1 MISQA
6 LLEKYARVAVVIG
19 ANVQKN
25 QRLIVNSSTET
36 RDLAREIAKQAYA
49 VGAKSVEIIWNDAYV
64 TRYGYIGQSVEE
76 LQNVP
81 QWIVDRYHFY
91 VNEGAC
97 LISITSPIPGVNE
110 GVDSFKIQTSSV
122 AVSKAISFF
131 RNHTM
136 ANKTQWCVI
145 AAPNPVWAKK
155 IFPGLAD
162 EAAVDRLWKAI
173 LDASRVRE
181 DNDPVAEWNQHNATL
196 AAHNKILNDCQFA
209 SLRFKNGLGTDVVVK
224 LVENHIWAGG
234 SEHAATGILF
244 NPNIPTEETFT
255 MPHKYGVDGIV
266 YASKPLEYQGNL
278 IEDFWLR
285 FEQGKV
291 VAYGAKKQEATL
303 KNLLESDEGSSR
315 LGEIALI
322 SNDSPISNSGILFLN
337 TLFDENASCHMA
349 LGRAYPINVQGGVA
363 MNQEQL
369 EKVGYNHSLVH
380 SDFMFG
386 SADMEI
392 VGTKKDGSLV
402 TLFQNGNF
410 VI

>member
-1 MISQA
+1 MNQT

-36 RDLAREIAKQAYA
+36 RELAREIAKQAYA
-49 VGAKSVEIIWNDAYV
+49 VGAKSVEILWNDAV
-64 TRYGYIGQSVEE
+64 TSRYGYIGQTKEE
-76 LQNVP
+76 LSNVP
-81 QWIVDRYHFY
+81 QWIIDRYRYY
-91 VNEGAC
+91 VDEGAC
-97 LISITSPIPGVNE
+97 LISIASPIPGVNE
-110 GVDSFKIQTSSV
+110 GVDSSKIQTASV
-122 AVSKAISFF
+122 AVSRAISFF

-155 IFPGLAD
+155 IFPNLSE
-162 EAAVDRLWKAI
+162 EAAIDRLWGAI
-173 LDASRVRE
+173 LDASRVRA

-196 AAHNKILNDCQFA
+196 AAHNKLLNQHQFA
-209 SLRFKNGLGTDVVVK
+209 SLHFKSGLGTDVIVK
-224 LVENHIWAGG
+224 LVDNHIWAGG
-234 SEHAATGILF
+234 SEHAATGVVF

-255 MPHKYGVDGIV
+255 MPHKYGVDGVV

-285 FEQGKV
+285 FQNGKV
-291 VAYGAKKQEATL
+291 VAFGAKKQEATL

-349 LGRAYPINVQGGVA
+349 LGRAYPINVQGGVE
-363 MNQEQL
+363 MSQEQL

-386 SADMEI
+386 TADMSI
-392 VGTKKDGSLV
+392 VGTKHDGSTV
-402 TLFQNGNF
+402 QIFQNGNF
-410 VI
+410 II

>member
-6 LLEKYARVAVVIG
+6 LLEKFARVAVVIG

-36 RDLAREIAKQAYA
+36 RELAREIAKQAYA
-49 VGAKSVEIIWNDAYV
+49 VGARSVDIVWNDAV
-64 TRYGYIGQSVEE
+64 TTRYGYIGQSTED
-76 LQNVP
+76 LASVP
-81 QWIVDRYHFY
+81 QWIIDRYRYY
-91 VNEGAC
+91 VDEGAC
-97 LISITSPIPGVNE
+97 LISIASPIPGVNE
-110 GVDSFKIQTSSV
+110 GVDASKIQTASV

-155 IFPGLAD
+155 IFPDLSE
-162 EAAVDRLWKAI
+162 EAAIDRLWSAI
-173 LDASRVRE
+173 LDASRVRK

-196 AAHNKILNDCQFA
+196 AAHNKLLNEHQFA
-209 SLRFKNGLGTDVVVK
+209 SLQFKNKLGTDIVVK
-224 LVENHIWAGG
+224 LVDNHVWAGG
-234 SEHAATGILF
+234 SEHAATGVVF

-255 MPHKYGVDGIV
+255 MPHKFGVDGIV

-285 FEQGKV
+285 FENGKV
-291 VAYGAKKQEATL
+291 VSFGAKKQEATL

-322 SNDSPISNSGILFLN
+322 SNDSPISNAGILFLN

-349 LGRAYPINVQGGVA
+349 LGRAYPMNVQGGVE
-363 MNQEQL
+363 MTQEQL

-386 SADMEI
+386 TADMSI
-392 VGTKKDGSLV
+392 VGTKRDGSTV
-402 TLFQNGNF
+402 QIFQNGNF
-410 VI
+410 II

>member
-1 MISQA
+1 MKQE
-6 LLEKYARVAVVIG
+6 LLAKYARVAVVIG

-36 RDLAREIAKQAYA
+36 KELAREIARQAYL
-49 VGAKSVEIIWNDAYV
+49 VGAKSVDILWNDAFV
-64 TRYGYIGQSVEE
+64 SRYGYEFMSDDE

-81 QWIVDRYHFY
+81 EWIVARYRYY

-97 LISITSPIPGVNE
+97 LISIASPITGVNE
-110 GVDSFKIQTSSV
+110 GVDTSKIQKSSV
-122 AVSKAISFF
+122 AVSKAIAFF

-145 AAPNPVWAKK
+145 AAPNPIWAQKV
-155 IFPGLAD
+155 FPGTPAD
-162 EAAVDRLWKAI
+162 EAVSKLWDAI
-173 LDASRVRE
+173 LKASRVLK
-181 DNDPVAEWNQHNATL
+181 DNDPVQDWNHHNEIL
-196 AAHNKILNDCQFA
+196 AKHNRVLNDLQFA
-209 SLRFKNGLGTDVVVK
+209 SMHFKNKLGTDIVVK
-224 LVENHIWAGG
+224 LVDNHIWAGG
-234 SEHAATGILF
+234 GEHSEPGVFF

-266 YASKPLEYQGNL
+266 YATKPLDYQGNL

-291 VAYGAKKQEATL
+291 VAYGAKKNESTL

-322 SNDSPISNSGILFLN
+322 SHDSPISNSGILFLN

-349 LGRAYPINVQGGVA
+349 LGRAYPINVQGGVNMSPEA
-363 MNQEQL
+363 LEQ
-369 EKVGYNHSLVH
+369 VGYNHSMSH

-392 VGTKKDGSLV
+392 VGTKKDGSKV
-402 TLFQNGNF
+402 TVFTKGNF

>member
-36 RDLAREIAKQAYA
+36 RELAREIVKQAYA
-49 VGAKSVEIIWNDAYV
+49 VGARSVEILWNDAVV
-64 TRYGYIGQSVEE
+64 TRYGYLGQSIED
-76 LQNVP
+76 LGSVP
-81 QWIVDRYHFY
+81 QWIIDRYHFY
-91 VNEGAC
+91 VDEGAC
-97 LISITSPIPGVNE
+97 LISIASPIPGVNE
-110 GVDSFKIQTSSV
+110 GVDALKIQTSSV

-145 AAPNPVWAKK
+145 AAPNPVWASK
-155 IFPGLAD
+155 IFPGLPA
-162 EAAVDRLWKAI
+162 EEAVDRLWDAI
-173 LDASRVRE
+173 LNASRVRV
-181 DNDPVAEWNQHNATL
+181 DNDPVADWNRHNATL
-196 AAHNKILNDCQFA
+196 AAHNQLLNEHQFV
-209 SLRFKNGLGTDVVVK
+209 SLKFQNKLGTDIVVR

-234 SEHAATGILF
+234 SEHAANSVVF

-266 YASKPLEYQGNL
+266 FASKPLEYQGNL

-285 FEQGKV
+285 FEHGKV
-291 VAYGAKKQEATL
+291 VAFGAKKQEATL

-349 LGRAYPINVQGGVA
+349 LGRAYPINVQGGVG
-363 MNQEQL
+363 MSQEQL
-369 EKVGYNHSLVH
+369 EQIGYNHSLVH

-386 SADMEI
+386 TADMEI
-392 VGTKKDGSLV
+392 VGTKNDGSKV
-402 TLFQNGNF
+402 TIFQNGNF

>member
-1 MISQA
+1 MIAQA

-36 RDLAREIAKQAYA
+36 RELAREIAKQAYA
-49 VGAKSVEIIWNDAYV
+49 VGARSVEILWNDAV
-64 TRYGYIGQSVEE
+64 TSRYGYIGQSIED
-76 LQNVP
+76 LATVP
-81 QWIVDRYHFY
+81 QWLIDRYHHY
-91 VNEGAC
+91 VDEGAC
-97 LISITSPIPGVNE
+97 LISIASPIPGVNE
-110 GVDSFKIQTSSV
+110 GVDSFKIQTASV

-155 IFPGLAD
+155 IFPNLKEED
-162 EAAVDRLWKAI
+162 AVDRLWSAI
-173 LDASRVRE
+173 LEASRVRV
-181 DNDPVAEWNQHNATL
+181 DNDPVAEWNKHNATL
-196 AAHNKILNDCQFA
+196 AAHNKLLNQHQFA
-209 SLRFKNGLGTDVVVK
+209 SLRFKSGLGTDVVVK
-224 LVENHIWAGG
+224 LVDNHIWAGG
-234 SEHAATGILF
+234 SEHAATGIVF

-285 FEQGKV
+285 FEKGKV
-291 VAYGAKKQEATL
+291 VAFGAKKQEATL

-349 LGRAYPINVQGGVA
+349 LGRAYPINVQGGVE
-363 MNQEQL
+363 MSQEQL
-369 EKVGYNHSLVH
+369 EKIGYNHSLVH

-386 SADMEI
+386 TADMTI
-392 VGTKKDGSLV
+392 VGTKHDGSTV
-402 TLFQNGNF
+402 QIFKKGNF
-410 VI
+410 II